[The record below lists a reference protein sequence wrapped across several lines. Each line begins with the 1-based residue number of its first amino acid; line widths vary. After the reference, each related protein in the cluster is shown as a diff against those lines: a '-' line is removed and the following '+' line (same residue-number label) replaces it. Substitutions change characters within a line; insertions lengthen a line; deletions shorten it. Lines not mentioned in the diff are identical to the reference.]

1 MLKKISIIM
10 PVYNTGEYLHKC
22 IQSILMQN
30 LKEFELIIV
39 NDGSTDNSGNICNE
53 YAKSD
58 SRVKVIHKKNEGVS
72 IARNVGVEMATG
84 EYIGFI
90 DSDDWIEPDM
100 YCDMYKLAATNDAD
114 IVICDAV
121 TKYSDNSKEEIDT
134 IGLLST
140 DCSLTK
146 NDVSPE
152 LLTLIAGAAWR
163 CVYKNELIKKNF
175 LKFPVNIPIS
185 EDRVF
190 NIYAFGYAKKVYYV
204 KKPYYNR
211 FIRPGSAVTG
221 YRKNMLDCVV
231 AARNATMKALADA
244 WNNNIDFIL
253 EYEKQTVALTYA
265 SINNEFYKDSKS
277 NIKEKYMNI
286 KEICNNE
293 TVINSIKNTNSKD
306 LRSRLIL
313 NKKCVILCMLAFV
326 LNKKHRR

>member
-1 MLKKISIIM
+1 MKKISIIV
-10 PVYNTGEYLHKC
+10 PVYNTGKYLYKC
-22 IQSILMQN
+22 INSILAQT
-30 LKEFELIIV
+30 LEDFELIII
-39 NDGSTDNSGNICNE
+39 NDGSVDNSCDICDE
-53 YAKSD
+53 YAKTD

-72 IARNVGVEMATG
+72 IARNVGIEMATG

-100 YCDMYKLAATNDAD
+100 YCDMYSFAKKYDVD
-114 IVICDAV
+114 IVMCDTV
-121 TKYSDNSKEEIDT
+121 SKFDDAPDIPDT
-134 IGLLST
+134 IVELNNDIILK
-140 DCSLTK
+140 K
-146 NDVSPE
+146 NDISPE
-152 LLTLIAGAAWR
+152 LLKVMAGSACRCIYKSDLIF
-163 CVYKNELIKKNF
+163 NNNIL
-175 LKFPVNIPIS
+175 FPINIPIS

-253 EYEKQTVALTYA
+253 KYEKQTVALTYA

-313 NKKCVILCMLAFV
+313 NKKCVILCIIAFV